1 MSVSPR
7 LRELKL
13 KTYGSSMYR
22 IPVFLSAPKCFMKAQ
37 EDFLLAVEEELWAL
51 GLEPRTLGRSDYDM
65 DAPLEGIRRIM
76 IGSCGLLA
84 IAFRRTQIES
94 GRSRPGSDIGEQGQE
109 LSGCWFTSPYIQI
122 EPAMAFQLG
131 LPMLIWREAGVVAD
145 GILDRGTIGV
155 STPEFNL
162 DGAAPDLKQARWSEP
177 LKQWGTRV
185 RMTHERR
192 GAPPRLWS

>member
-1 MSVSPR
+1 
-7 LRELKL
+7 
-13 KTYGSSMYR
+13 
-22 IPVFLSAPKCFMKAQ
+22 MKAQ
-37 EDFLLAVEEELWAL
+37 SDFLFAVEEELCAL

-84 IAFRRTQIES
+84 IAFRRAKIDS
-94 GRSRPGSDIGEQGQE
+94 GRSRPESDLGEQGEE

-131 LPMLIWREAGVVAD
+131 LPMLIWREAGVIAE
-145 GILDRGTIGV
+145 GILDRGTMGV
-155 STPEFNL
+155 STPEFSL
-162 DGAAPDLKQARWSEP
+162 DGAAPDLKHPQWREP
-177 LKQWGTRV
+177 LTQWCARV